1 MVIYF
6 GIHVPFVPF
15 LQMKHSTGNTMVL
28 NSVNFANS
36 GAYSCEV
43 IADTTFHTLIQTKHM
58 LVIGKG
64 LSRNDVTFLG
74 GEGGQPKSDEK

>member
-1 MVIYF
+1 
-6 GIHVPFVPF
+6 
-15 LQMKHSTGNTMVL
+15 MKHSTGNMMVL

-58 LVIGKG
+58 LVIGNK
-64 LSRNDVTFLG
+64 LNILFPWRMRSKIWLHVRVA
-74 GEGGQPKSDEK
+74 K